1 MSWEDIRK
9 ERQPGWANEEEKW
22 ELREQMQRRGDKAA
36 SYDKP
41 TYSDD
46 PEYYLSIVPYGVDGE
61 SIEHLEHQHFIR
73 ASNLDLAKH
82 RAERYSNRWLDD
94 NAYNGVDYIEF
105 KLYDEDDEEVHSG
118 EIN

>member
-1 MSWEDIRK
+1 MSWEDVLK
-9 ERQPGWANEEEKW
+9 LESEKDYD
-22 ELREQMQRRGDKAA
+22 LREMRERREDKAA

-46 PEYYLSIVPYGVDGE
+46 PQYYLSIVPYGVDGE

-82 RAERYSNRWLDD
+82 RADRYSNRWLDD

-105 KLYDEDDEEVHSG
+105 KLYDENDELVYSG
-118 EIN
+118 DIN

>member
-1 MSWEDIRK
+1 MSWQGILK
-9 ERQPGWANEEEKW
+9 ERQPGWANDEEKW
-22 ELREQMQRRGDKAA
+22 ELREQMQRREDKAA

-46 PEYYLSIVPYGVDGE
+46 SEYYLSIVPYGFDGE
-61 SIEHLEHQHFIR
+61 IIEHLEHQTFIS
-73 ASNLDLAKH
+73 AESLELAKH
-82 RAERYSNRWLDD
+82 RADRYSNRWLDN

-105 KLYDEDDEEVHSG
+105 KLYDEDDEEVYSG